1 MATYDKGDQVRV
13 TATFTTANV
22 NADPTGEGD
31 GVSVQHRQPS
41 GNVSPDPTPVRSE
54 TGVYYVDVTLDEV
67 GLHAVKF
74 TGTEGILAAKVIELE
89 VAKSVFDF

>member
-13 TATFTTANV
+13 TATFTSANV
-22 NADPTGEGD
+22 NADPTNEVA

-41 GNVSPDPTPVRSE
+41 GNVSPDPTPVR
-54 TGVYYVDVTLDEV
+54 TGVGVYYVDVNLDEV

-74 TGTEGILAAKVIELE
+74 TGTEGVLAAKVIELE